1 MVRAYDRKMIRKQI
15 LRVQEHSSKELLE
28 TEKTETSEMK
38 LTFNITCYPVF
49 QSIRNILQELHLLLV
64 PYKEHKK
71 VFPNVTVV
79 GFLN

>member
-1 MVRAYDRKMIRKQI
+1 MIRKQT

-28 TEKTETSEMK
+28 TEKTETSKMK
-38 LTFNITCYPVF
+38 LTFNITYYPVF
-49 QSIRNILQELHLLLV
+49 QSIRNILQELHLLLA